1 MAVVSFVYKSFSIS
15 DDCMR
20 FIGRNEQIKQIST
33 VDIPRWVSATY
44 NYQYGVDG
52 TDVLWRLVCADI
64 IFATSNDLE
73 PRPIPVQGSSVQNM
87 SDLMAWVEMVE
98 NTNDPTAESGVDV
111 VESDLRHEFNSNVV
125 AFGSEEFDYYLAA
138 FAAMILGVHNEP
150 DGQGTSTNPQPGPV
164 EAYLGDARQARE
176 KADDQPSLIP
186 TIVMEQ

>member
-1 MAVVSFVYKSFSIS
+1 M
-15 DDCMR
+15 
-20 FIGRNEQIKQIST
+20 EIKQIST

-64 IFATSNDLE
+64 VFATSNNLS
-73 PRPIPVQGSSVQNM
+73 PRPIPVAGDPGKSM
-87 SDLMAWVEMVE
+87 TDLMAWVEMVE
-98 NTNDPTAESGVDV
+98 ETNDPDSETGVVVDESALRQRFN
-111 VESDLRHEFNSNVV
+111 ESVV

-138 FAAMILGVHNEP
+138 FAAMILGVHTEP

-176 KADDQPSLIP
+176 KADDQPSLVP